1 MKRLAPILLSMALV
15 TNFVAPL
22 RAQDA
27 GNSADAV
34 AQKEDADERYKRL
47 AATVEDLVAAQAAQ
61 QKKINVLAQEIQ
73 NLRDE
78 NLKAA
83 SANVTKEELR
93 SLAEKL
99 KESERQREA
108 DKKLIV
114 DEIAKLGKAPI
125 AAPSSESHKPK
136 IDPTGPVPDKGY
148 EYAIV
153 AGDTLSGIVA
163 AYRKEGVKTTQALVE
178 KANPN
183 VNWNKL
189 RIGQKIFIP
198 TL

>member
-1 MKRLAPILLSMALV
+1 MKRLVPFLLSMTLV
-15 TNFVAPL
+15 TNYAAPL

-27 GNSADAV
+27 SNSADAV

-47 AATVEDLVAAQAAQ
+47 AAAVEDLVATQALQ
-61 QKKINVLAQEIQ
+61 QKKLNTLAEEIR

-83 SANVTKEELR
+83 GANVTKEELR

-114 DEIAKLGKAPI
+114 EEIAKLGKAH
-125 AAPSSESHKPK
+125 AAVPNVESHKPK
-136 IDPTGPVPDKGY
+136 VDTSAPVPDKGY
-148 EYAIV
+148 EYTVV

-163 AYRKEGVKTTQALVE
+163 AYRKEGVKVTQAMVE

-183 VNWNKL
+183 VNWSKL
-189 RIGQKIFIP
+189 RVGQKIFIP
-198 TL
+198 TP